1 MTEEQKFNKFLTI
14 QNSLWTA
21 ICLVDEVLQSERK
34 MPHQLNG
41 NVHLLKLHKDL
52 LTAKAKIDPHVD
64 AMNKN
69 LDFTALDFSNQISYI
84 IEDVVN
90 QCYDS
95 LKVIQTVEVEQEA
108 VKLLE

>member
-21 ICLVDEVLQSERK
+21 ICCIDEVLQDENK
-34 MPHQLNG
+34 MPHQISG
-41 NVHLLKLHKDL
+41 KNVHLLKLHKDL
-52 LTAKAKIDPHVD
+52 LTTKARIDPHVD

-95 LKVIQTVEVEQEA
+95 LKMTHPVEVEQ
-108 VKLLE
+108 